1 MGGLGWGR
9 YGSADGDRLT
19 SFAASLGYS
28 QQQCWAF
35 ERTMSSVP
43 ALSPDHEG
51 VSFPIINLFYM
62 RS

>member
-1 MGGLGWGR
+1 VQVASLGGLGFRG
-9 YGSADGDRLT
+9 L
-19 SFAASLGYS
+19 LGIKPTTVLGIR
-28 QQQCWAF
+28 AHND
-35 ERTMSSVP
+35 SVP